1 MTDFLDVEAFAAMFR
16 PLSAA
21 EKLVAAPLLTVVSDW
36 IRDKKP
42 AIADDDPAAK
52 VVTFEVTRDALMYG
66 EFGPVSSFT
75 KTVGHRTKQ
84 AAIDREAV
92 EKFIARR
99 HYRMLGLALQAKAR
113 GHFPRCDY

>member
-1 MTDFLDVEAFAAMFR
+1 MFR

-42 AIADDDPAAK
+42 AIANDDPAAK
-52 VVTFEVTRDALMYG
+52 VVTFEVTRDALTYG

-113 GHFPRCDY
+113 GHFPRGDY

>member
-1 MTDFLDVEAFAAMFR
+1 MFR

-42 AIADDDPAAK
+42 TVADDDPAAK
-52 VVTFEVTRDALMYG
+52 IVTFEVTRDALLYG

-84 AAIDREAV
+84 AAIDRQAV
-92 EKFIARR
+92 EKFINDR
-99 HYRMLGLALQAKAR
+99 HRRMLGIALQAKAR

>member
-1 MTDFLDVEAFAAMFR
+1 MTDFLDVEAFVAMFR

-21 EKLVAAPLLTVVSDW
+21 EKLVATPLLTVVSDW

-52 VVTFEVTRDALMYG
+52 IVTFEVTRDALMYG

-84 AAIDREAV
+84 AAIDRAAV
-92 EKFIARR
+92 EKFIGHR
-99 HYRMLGLALQAKAR
+99 HYRMLGISVQAKAR

>member
-1 MTDFLDVEAFAAMFR
+1 MAEFLDVEAFAAMYQ
-16 PLSAA
+16 PLTAA

-42 AIADDDPAAK
+42 NIADDDPAAK
-52 VVTFEVTRDALMYG
+52 IVTFEVTREALIYG

-75 KTVGHRTKQ
+75 KTVAHRTKQ

-99 HYRMLGLALQAKAR
+99 HYRMLGIAVQAKAR
-113 GHFPRCDY
+113 GHFPKGDY